1 MADFIN
7 MLRSRFRMSSL
18 LARIIYVNIGVFVV
32 LRVIGVVGF
41 LFGFDSGSI
50 ISFIELPSSP
60 VWFLKQPWTIIT
72 YMFAHYDVLHILFN
86 MLWLWW
92 FGQLFLEF
100 FSPRHL
106 TGLYFVGGIGGGLL
120 YMLVY
125 NMLPVFAMR
134 EGLLLGASASIVAIV
149 VATAVKAPNYKVNLL
164 FFGSISI
171 KWIAIVTIFID
182 FIGITAENAG
192 GHISH
197 IGGAVV
203 GFLFVWL
210 LHRGVDITAWFNA
223 IIDFFVNT
231 YRRLSSMR
239 GPRIRINPSYRK
251 KQRQRQSSSADTQR
265 GNTSGMS
272 PEDEKVMDEI
282 LKKIKVSGYSALTD
296 EEKERLFRV
305 CRNK

>member
-7 MLRSRFRMSSL
+7 TLRSRFKMASL

-32 LRVIGVVGF
+32 LRLIGIAGF
-41 LFGFDSGSI
+41 LFGFNAGSI
-50 ISFIELPSSP
+50 ISFVELPSSP
-60 VWFLKQPWTIIT
+60 CRFLWQPWTIIT

-92 FGQLFLEF
+92 FGQLFLQF

-120 YMLVY
+120 FMLAY
-125 NMLPVFAMR
+125 NLLPVFAWHN
-134 EGLLLGASASIVAIV
+134 GLLLGASAAIIAIV
-149 VATAVKAPNYKVNLL
+149 VATAVQAPNYKVGLL
-164 FFGSISI
+164 FFGEISI

-182 FIGITAENAG
+182 FISISADNAG

-203 GFLFVWL
+203 GLLFVML
-210 LHRGVDITAWFNA
+210 LRRGIDITAWFNA

-231 YRRLSSMR
+231 WRRLTSDGS
-239 GPRIRINPSYRK
+239 PRIRINPSYKR
-251 KQRQRQSSSADTQR
+251 RRSHTSPSSSRHSDDII
-265 GNTSGMS
+265 S
-272 PEDEKVMDEI
+272 PEDERVMDEI
-282 LKKIKVSGYSALTD
+282 LKKVKESGYSALSD
-296 EEKERLFRV
+296 EEKSRLFSASR
-305 CRNK
+305 RRSH